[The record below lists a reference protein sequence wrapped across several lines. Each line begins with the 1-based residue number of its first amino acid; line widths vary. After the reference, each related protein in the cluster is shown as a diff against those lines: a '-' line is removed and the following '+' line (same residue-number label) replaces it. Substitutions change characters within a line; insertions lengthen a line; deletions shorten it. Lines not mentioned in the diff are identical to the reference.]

1 MVLLGLSEDCGRS
14 AARSGGRE
22 GQPIQVLAY
31 RPQIIPG
38 VPARRSIGL
47 RGVAQQIGGMQQ
59 RHQHDARQSAWGVV
73 VVTRFLLQLIHRQR

>member
-1 MVLLGLSEDCGRS
+1 
-14 AARSGGRE
+14 
-22 GQPIQVLAY
+22 
-31 RPQIIPG
+31 